1 LGNAETE
8 EGACTGN
15 SIETLVKLLRDHALP
30 QRTTRNFILFKR
42 FQIALP
48 PGWIGIILHAAGIDP
63 VGASQYPKSE
73 LPP

>member
-1 LGNAETE
+1 
-8 EGACTGN
+8 
-15 SIETLVKLLRDHALP
+15 LRDHALP
-30 QRTTRNFILFKR
+30 QRTRRNFILFER

-48 PGWIGIILHAAGIDP
+48 LGWIGIILHATGIDP